1 MIFVKLIRVLAA
13 VLAIWLICHL
23 LYCLGKK
30 NRMVRQNTQAD
41 AGHSNRKFVQSSVIE
56 EKNEADDDQK
66 EA

>member
-1 MIFVKLIRVLAA
+1 MIFIKLIRVLAA

-30 NRMVRQNTQAD
+30 NRMARQNAQDD
-41 AGHSNRKFVQSSVIE
+41 AGHSNRKFVQSSIIE
-56 EKNEADDDQK
+56 EKSETDDQR